1 MLFRSAVVANH
12 PVILISGS
20 TVTPQAYC
28 RIQSPFLTQVKFLAA
43 YTVPKIDVLVSGT
56 LQSLP
61 GPTINGFLTV
71 PSAAVVASLGR
82 NLSAGATQNVSVN
95 LIPNA
100 VLQAT
105 GQSPLGT
112 VFGDRMNQLDFR
124 VGKILKFGRT
134 RSTVNLDLFNAL
146 NVNPVLTEN
155 TQYASFRQPLS
166 ILPARFA
173 KISVQFDF

>member
-1 MLFRSAVVANH
+1 
-12 PVILISGS
+12 
-20 TVTPQAYC
+20 
-28 RIQSPFLTQVKFLAA
+28 
-43 YTVPKIDVLVSGT
+43 
-56 LQSLP
+56 
-61 GPTINGFLTV
+61 
-71 PSAAVVASLGR
+71 
-82 NLSAGATQNVSVN
+82 
-95 LIPNA
+95 
-100 VLQAT
+100 
-105 GQSPLGT
+105 
-112 VFGDRMNQLDFR
+112 MNQLDFR